1 MLKPGDIIPDFELPN
16 QDDTTV
22 SLHTYRGRKVILFS
36 FPRTGTHDCTC
47 QASIYRDNYEQ
58 FKAANTVILGIT
70 SNSTDA
76 LYLWREKNH
85 FPFDFLSDGSHEVL
99 KMLGVWGQAVIGFIR
114 IPAARRSYWFID
126 EVGIIHDMKI
136 GISPYEGL
144 DEALQFIN
152 SPVPLGE

>member
-1 MLKPGDIIPDFELPN
+1 
-16 QDDTTV
+16 
-22 SLHTYRGRKVILFS
+22 
-36 FPRTGTHDCTC
+36 
-47 QASIYRDNYEQ
+47 
-58 FKAANTVILGIT
+58 
-70 SNSTDA
+70 
-76 LYLWREKNH
+76 
-85 FPFDFLSDGSHEVL
+85 
-99 KMLGVWGQAVIGFIR
+99 MLGVWGQAVIGFIR